1 MGSNEAGTWDADG
14 KRILENRRYVRRPT
28 NKLNNTTIH
37 HSVTYE
43 TKIDDEI
50 REYWNVEP
58 KMGFKRVVT
67 IAI

>member
-28 NKLNNTTIH
+28 NKLNKTTIH
-37 HSVTYE
+37 QSMTYE
-43 TKIDDEI
+43 TKMDDAI
-50 REYWNVEP
+50 RGYRNVEP

-67 IAI
+67 IVI